1 MKINYR
7 VTNESGYSLV
17 WVLIVMMVGTILGTS
32 FLTLAMAET
41 KHAVRSESQMQVNY
55 IARSGVEAGF
65 LTLQTISNSSTATT
79 PEAFTNAANQY
90 LITNNLKTQAVGNG
104 SFTITYIPD
113 PNPNSFFITIESVA
127 THTSNPTI
135 KRTVELYVNSTFL
148 NVPGMRWVEPPR
160 SWMRA
165 SNLNANVDPTLNT
178 DVDLTGSPVV
188 FSGTPTKSPQNSVN
202 PSVFRAT
209 LLFFRGFDRNN
220 RISFLQQVNT
230 NQITFDAEVI
240 VLDGRIRLRDN
251 SPLYLRSS
259 DDVMSDHVPTLVPW
273 TYPGL
278 VGFEVKAR
286 YQDFIGGAPTTIY
299 DGYNFPDPS
308 VEKFGLISINATEQN
323 VVNSIGVSKDGVQLP
338 IIPAGVYFYRD
349 NININGSTP
358 LNITNQYT
366 ATSDLIRVDPS
377 DPIRDAIANNQGTR
391 YIRAST
397 EKFLYSSD

>member
-41 KHAVRSESQMQVNY
+41 KHAVRSENQMQVNY

-65 LTLQTISNSSTATT
+65 LTLQTISDSSTATT
-79 PEAFTNAANQY
+79 PEAFTDAANQY
-90 LITNNLKTQAVGNG
+90 LITNNLKTQVVGNG
-104 SFTITYIPD
+104 SFTITYVPD

-127 THTSNPTI
+127 THTSNPAI

-165 SNLNANVDPTLNT
+165 SNLNSNVDPALNS

-230 NQITFDAEVI
+230 NPITFDAEVI

-259 DDVMSDHVPTLVPW
+259 DDVLRDNMPTLVPW

-278 VGFEVKAR
+278 VGFESKAR
-286 YQDFIGGAPTTIY
+286 YQNFIGAAPTTIY
-299 DGYNFPDPS
+299 DGYNFPVSSGP
-308 VEKFGLISINATEQN
+308 KFGLISINATEQN
-323 VVNSIGVSKDGVQLP
+323 VVNSIGVSKDGVSLP

-349 NININGSTP
+349 NININGTTP
-358 LNITNQYT
+358 LIITNEYT
-366 ATSDLIRVDPS
+366 STSDLIRVDPG
-377 DPIRDAIANNQGTR
+377 DPIRDAILNNQGTR